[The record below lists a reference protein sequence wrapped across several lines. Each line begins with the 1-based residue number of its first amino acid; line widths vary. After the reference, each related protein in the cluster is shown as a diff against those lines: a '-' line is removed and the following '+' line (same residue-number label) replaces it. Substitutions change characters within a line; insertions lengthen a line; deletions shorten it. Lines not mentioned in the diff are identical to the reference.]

1 MRTIDA
7 RPVRFGELAGPL
19 AHGSTIFDWQVRSLE
34 TVVATFGHGFP
45 DLIAAGKIPH
55 APVAVDTS
63 VHRYPTID
71 DVVTAVVVP
80 VAVGDSS
87 LELCYEMRTERG
99 EPLWAAR
106 ITHVTVDE
114 DGSAVALPERVR
126 REIADSLVDRVPAVG
141 PPEAAGGD
149 AEADVDDALV
159 TVSSTVPIRSPHTEG
174 VSWAYFEEYPRF
186 ATIALE
192 DFLEERGS
200 SLAATSGEKQPFRM
214 RDWHWEFRSP
224 VPLEST
230 LTVEGDVVAVDE
242 ETVRVVHTFTCDG
255 RLAIEGVTEYGCF
268 DRAGEPVAFDEV
280 HLEPFDA

>member
-1 MRTIDA
+1 MRTIDS

-34 TVVATFGHGFP
+34 AFVATFDYGFP
-45 DLIAAGKIPH
+45 ELIAAGKIPH

-63 VHRYPTID
+63 VHRYPTIE
-71 DVVTAVVVP
+71 DVVTVEAVP

-87 LELCYEMRTERG
+87 LELVYEMATDDG
-99 EPLWAAR
+99 EPLWSAR
-106 ITHVTVDE
+106 ATHVTVDA
-114 DGSAVALPERVR
+114 DGSAVAFPERVR
-126 REIADSLVDRVPAVG
+126 RDVADALVDREPAVG
-141 PPEAAGGD
+141 VD
-149 AEADVDDALV
+149 ARRTGESLA
-159 TVSSTVPIRSPHTEG
+159 TFSSTVTIRSPHTEG

-186 ATIALE
+186 ATVALE
-192 DFLEERGS
+192 SFLGKRGVS
-200 SLAATSGEKQPFRM
+200 PATIGDEIQPFRM

-230 LTVEGDVVAVDE
+230 LTVEGDVLAVDE
-242 ETVRVVHTFTCDG
+242 ETVRVGYTFTCDD

-268 DRAGEPVAFDEV
+268 DRAGEPIAFDEA

>member
-1 MRTIDA
+1 MRTIDP

-34 TVVATFGHGFP
+34 AFVATFDYGFP
-45 DLIAAGKIPH
+45 ELIAAGKIPH

-71 DVVTAVVVP
+71 DVVTVEAVP

-87 LELCYEMRTERG
+87 LELVYEMTTDDG
-99 EPLWAAR
+99 ESLWTAR
-106 ITHVTVDE
+106 ITHVTVDA
-114 DGSAVALPERVR
+114 DGAAVALPERVR
-126 REIADSLVDRVPAVG
+126 RDVADAVVDREPAVG
-141 PPEAAGGD
+141 VD
-149 AEADVDDALV
+149 ARRTGESLA
-159 TVSSTVPIRSPHTEG
+159 TFSSTITIRSPHTEG

-186 ATIALE
+186 ATVALE
-192 DFLEERGS
+192 SFLGKRGVS
-200 SLAATSGEKQPFRM
+200 PATIGDEIQPFRM

-230 LTVEGDVVAVDE
+230 LTVEGDVLAVDE
-242 ETVRVVHTFTCDG
+242 ETVRVGYTFTCDD

-268 DRAGEPVAFDEV
+268 DRTGEPTTFDEA

>member
-19 AHGSTIFDWQVRSLE
+19 AHSSTIFDWQIRALE
-34 TVVATFGHGFP
+34 YVVATFGYGFP
-45 DLIAAGKIPH
+45 DLIAEGKIPH
-55 APVAVDTS
+55 APVAVDTT
-63 VHRYPTID
+63 VHRYPALE
-71 DVVTAVVVP
+71 DVVTVEVDP
-80 VAVGDSS
+80 VAVGESS
-87 LELCYEMRTERG
+87 LELCYEMRDGTG

-114 DGSAVALPERVR
+114 NGAAVALPERVR
-126 REIADSLVDRVPAVG
+126 RNVADVLVDRAPAVG
-141 PPEAAGGD
+141 PAKLPD
-149 AEADVDDALV
+149 DDADDASDVLA
-159 TVSSTVPIRSPHTEG
+159 TISSTVPIRSPHTEG

-192 DFLEERGS
+192 EFLEERGS

-214 RDWHWEFRSP
+214 GDWHWEFRSP
-224 VPLEST
+224 VPLGST
-230 LTVEGDVVAVDE
+230 LAVEGDVLAVDE
-242 ETVRVVHTFTCDG
+242 ETVRVGHTFTCDG

-268 DRAGEPVAFDEV
+268 DRAGEPIAFDGA